1 MKYKRAVKILKV
13 RWALLSNKKSLLPE
27 LPIKPEFES
36 LLTDFHK
43 VEQIPWRGDFDAKL
57 LIIDQPDTEVCLQV
71 CDGMT
76 IATGNLSNLTKQ
88 ARDLRYSLFGNE
100 GLLFR
105 QTLKLL
111 EDKYNIFSFH
121 ACAMYQPSRKRLFIV
136 VGSAGSGKTCFM
148 LKGIKMGLQ
157 VFTAEMGHFRMIK
170 GRLEFYKGALVDNI
184 RVGNLKYNY
193 PFILERLDF
202 KLGRTKN
209 EWGKKIPLG
218 MHQFQTRADKLI
230 NPEVVIVLP
239 HIEEGRKSYFS
250 QEEKDYRK
258 ISRLLYEN
266 ASEKIGQSVLLYETI
281 PFVCLD
287 RPRAAQKRVEAIEAL
302 LAHKS
307 LRKIVSSVSGP
318 EDCWKNLL
326 E

>member
-13 RWALLSNKKSLLPE
+13 KWGLLSNNDSLLPK

-43 VEQIPWRGDFDAKL
+43 VEQIHWRGDFDWKL
-57 LIIDQPDTEVCLQV
+57 LIIDQLDTGTCLRV

-76 IATGNLSNLTKQ
+76 FAAGDLSNLTKQ

-111 EDKYNIFSFH
+111 EDRYNIFSFH
-121 ACAMYQPSRKRLFIV
+121 ACAMYQPSHKRLCLI

-148 LKGIKMGLQ
+148 LKGIQMGLQ
-157 VFTAEMGHFRMIK
+157 VFSAEMGHFRITRD
-170 GRLEFYKGALVDNI
+170 RLEFYKGALVDNI
-184 RVGNLKYNY
+184 RIGNLKHNY
-193 PFILERLDF
+193 PFILQRLNL

-209 EWGKKIPLG
+209 EWGKKIPLE
-218 MHQFQTRADKLI
+218 MHQFQTRADELV
-230 NPEVVIVLP
+230 NPEVVIILP
-239 HIEEGRKSYFS
+239 HVEEGRKSHFS
-250 QEEKDYRK
+250 QEEKDYRR

-266 ASEKIGQSVLLYETI
+266 ASDKIGQSVLLYETI

-287 RPRAAQKRVEAIEAL
+287 STQAARKRMEAINAL
-302 LAHKS
+302 LSHES
-307 LRKIVSSVSGP
+307 MGKIVSIVSGP